1 MILCQLEINFTSFKR
16 IVIGKY
22 NAVSETLAQRYRLF
36 LMELQ
41 NLEELNLVTGG
52 ASRSELGLKN
62 VESKEVKI
70 HVWTKLV
77 FVF

>member
-1 MILCQLEINFTSFKR
+1 M
-16 IVIGKY
+16 VIGKY
-22 NAVSETLAQRYRLF
+22 NAVSETSAQRYRLF

-41 NLEELNLVTGG
+41 NLEELNLLTGG

-62 VESKEVKI
+62 IQSKEVKI

-77 FVF
+77 FAF